1 MKVKR
6 FLKNINFKLIQP
18 RNVCWMYEFVPI
30 LPVYEISFISHCAG
44 QNTVTYKNKLE
55 KYKVAPS
62 ENIICGNLDC
72 GSQIH

>member
-1 MKVKR
+1 
-6 FLKNINFKLIQP
+6 
-18 RNVCWMYEFVPI
+18 MYEFVPI